1 MLKTFIK
8 ALAPP
13 ISIVMGIQGFKIGRC
28 RVRLFRHTKE
38 KILIVPQPLTILS
51 ESPQY
56 FSIFFQAKIKNRNIH
71 FKK

>member
-1 MLKTFIK
+1 MYNKNIWNTLVSKSCSMLKTFIK

-56 FSIFFQAKIKNRNIH
+56 F
-71 FKK
+71 